1 MRTSLINSLIR
12 FARDESGT
20 SVIEFALF
28 APILCVTLMG
38 VTDVSMAYSRK
49 LAVEQAVFR
58 ALERVTVGT
67 VQSDYDY
74 LKAEAA
80 AADGAGGIVEAN
92 VTVTPWRECDRV
104 VQPTYAGTCPAN
116 QLTSKYVRVAIAT
129 TYTPMFFE
137 GPLASIGNSNGI
149 VPIDASAAVRIQ

>member
-1 MRTSLINSLIR
+1 MRTFLIRRLAR

-38 VTDVSMAYSRK
+38 VTDVSMAYARK
-49 LAVEQAVFR
+49 LAVEQAAFR

-67 VQSDYDY
+67 VQTNYDY
-74 LKAEAA
+74 LKTEAA

-92 VTVTPWRECDRV
+92 VTVTPWRECNQV
-104 VQPTYAGTCPAN
+104 VQATFAGTCPTN
-116 QLTSKYVRVAIAT
+116 ELTSKYVRVAIST
-129 TYTPMFFE
+129 SYTPMFLE
-137 GPLASIGNSNGI
+137 GPMTSVGYVNGV